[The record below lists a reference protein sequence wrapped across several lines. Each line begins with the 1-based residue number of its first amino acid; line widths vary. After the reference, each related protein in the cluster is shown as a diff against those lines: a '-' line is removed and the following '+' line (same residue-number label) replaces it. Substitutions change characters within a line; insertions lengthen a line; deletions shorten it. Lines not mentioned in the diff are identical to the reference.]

1 MKISTDAARGSTT
14 VVGDGGAPVI
24 HPQGSVPVVNHQ
36 AAAAHLQGVVR
47 TALQGV
53 GLPQGIREIRRAR
66 PEDAEAIAA
75 IQSQY
80 QFRKLDIADHPSNG
94 WLFQM
99 STPDQIRVSMD
110 QYKHFWVA
118 LGLDGKVAAYQTIC
132 PPRHISRPAD
142 KHVFLGPHAERARE
156 ILVSAEFQYMC
167 QVAKDRRCNV
177 PGVVASMQAHVL
189 ERYRDLPLVAHV
201 AVFNQD
207 DFDAWDKKS
216 PFEPRS
222 NNVASHRYHQKHG
235 YWPVAWTSDLGHTDR
250 YNSGLS
256 TPANDGDGPG
266 PVLGV
271 LYLKFNDGT
280 PGPEG
285 YLDPV
290 REVLAAPCRPGD
302 VAEGPWANTLDLKRP
317 LDDKSA
323 FPHAWPDREHDMNFD
338 EGGFMPNIVGL
349 TRYFE
354 DKHRAELDNLL
365 RR

>member
-1 MKISTDAARGSTT
+1 MKISTEAGRASTSL
-14 VVGDGGAPVI
+14 VADPGAPTV
-24 HPQGSVPVVNHQ
+24 QVSQATQVVNPQ
-36 AAAAHLQGVVR
+36 AAAAHLNGVVR

-99 STPDQIRVSMD
+99 STPEQIRVSMD

-118 LGLDGKVAAYQTIC
+118 LGLDGKIAAYQTVC
-132 PPRHISRPAD
+132 APRHISRPAD
-142 KHVFLGPHAERARE
+142 KHVFFGPHAERARE
-156 ILVSAEFQYMC
+156 ILVAAEFQYMC
-167 QVAKDRRCNV
+167 QVAKDRRCNI
-177 PGVVASMQAHVL
+177 PKVVAAMQANVL
-189 ERYRDLPLVAHV
+189 EHYREQPLVAHV

-207 DFDAWDKKS
+207 DFDAWDKRS

-222 NNVASHRYHQKHG
+222 NNVASHRYHQKQG
-235 YWPVAWTSDLGHTDR
+235 YWPVAWTSDLGNTER

-256 TPANDGDGPG
+256 TPSNDGDGPG

-280 PGPEG
+280 PGPDG

-290 REVLAAPCRPGD
+290 RLVLDAPRKPGD
-302 VAEGPWANTLDLKRP
+302 VAEGPWANTLDLRRP
-317 LDDKSA
+317 SGDPKV
-323 FPHAWPDREHDMNFD
+323 FPQAWPDREYDLSFD
-338 EGGFMPNIVGL
+338 EGNFMPNIVGL
-349 TRYFE
+349 NRYFE
-354 DKHRAELDNLL
+354 DKHRAELDALL